1 MRSAAALRGF
11 SSALSRRRLLPP
23 PSCVGVVDVHCRWPA
38 VAAAA
43 DVHEALTSNA
53 FSAAS
58 DHRWFSSSSP
68 PDNKDDESSSKAEEV
83 IGETDP
89 DTATGVNR
97 TIWTHPD
104 GFSRQ
109 ILPGNYAMK
118 VNAKT
123 QTERKLLAERV
134 FGYFWMFKDLELTQ
148 EKPLLGNEG
157 CIDEGIA
164 ERFPSLG
171 GNNDSRGTLPVT
183 LTDEVVSLPDFVYR
197 NNRAM
202 DPTAQCT
209 LVTLCYRDF
218 GNQMLPAWIRPFKEA
233 LCHPTSPRRNRVEVV
248 QISIQEGLALRLLGG
263 LMKSSF
269 RKAVPEE
276 DYERTLLY
284 FGTDQ
289 SFKDVLRCHNTCAG
303 YVFLLDGIGR
313 VRWAGS
319 GRPTDEE
326 MDNLIGA
333 AKVLTPVSTSS
344 GSKTK
349 KKQRP
354 NKR

>member
-11 SSALSRRRLLPP
+11 GSALSRRRLLPP
-23 PSCVGVVDVHCRWPA
+23 PSCVGIADIHYRWPA
-38 VAAAA
+38 AA
-43 DVHEALTSNA
+43 DAHDVLTSNA
-53 FSAAS
+53 FAGSN
-58 DHRWFSSSSP
+58 RWFSSSPQS
-68 PDNKDDESSSKAEEV
+68 DDKEEESSTKAEEV

-97 TIWTHPD
+97 TIRMHPD

-157 CIDEGIA
+157 CIDEIIA

-171 GNNDSRGTLPVT
+171 GKNDSRGTLPVT

-233 LCHPTSPRRNRVEVV
+233 LCHPASPRRNRVEVV
-248 QISIQEGLALRLLGG
+248 QISIQEGLALRLLGRF
-263 LMKSSF
+263 MKSSF

-289 SFKDVLRCHNTCAG
+289 NFKDVLRCHNTCAG
-303 YVFLLDGIGR
+303 YLFLLDGIGR

-333 AKVLTPVSTSS
+333 ARELTPVSTSS
-344 GSKTK
+344 ASKTK
-349 KKQRP
+349 KQQRP
-354 NKR
+354 NRR